1 MPSKKAEAEADG
13 GGGAEASITLSFGGV
28 DFCLCPD
35 ADSAFGPAAS
45 DGGALVSLVRQVAP
59 GGPELALKNFS
70 GTLRVAASCGGALQE
85 PALATADAAADA
97 AAAGGGSPSAN
108 ANANA
113 NANAARRVSPG
124 DGGRPTAPSDDLEPA
139 SVLVGVIRDDGPD
152 TPQAGNAKKGK
163 GSGKTSGRK
172 RAAEGRR
179 QQQQQLQSMLKF
191 TTKAADEKVSWIKCP
206 VRRVC
211 RV

>member
-1 MPSKKAEAEADG
+1 MLIIPRNNMPSKKAEAEADG

-85 PALATADAAADA
+85 PALATADAAKFAPAVEA
-97 AAAGGGSPSAN
+97 AIG
-108 ANANA
+108 
-113 NANAARRVSPG
+113 VSPELPPRIADLMNREEACTDLPG
-124 DGGRPTAPSDDLEPA
+124 TYEAVAAFVAEHATPSPAPVA
-139 SVLVGVIRDDGPD
+139 S
-152 TPQAGNAKKGK
+152 
-163 GSGKTSGRK
+163 
-172 RAAEGRR
+172 
-179 QQQQQLQSMLKF
+179 
-191 TTKAADEKVSWIKCP
+191 
-206 VRRVC
+206 
-211 RV
+211 

>member
-1 MPSKKAEAEADG
+1 MEAALAAFKGGGSQAEMAAAFLAHMDAAKATLAQAPLDG
-13 GGGAEASITLSFGGV
+13 GRLMSSAGATGCA
-28 DFCLCPD
+28 
-35 ADSAFGPAAS
+35 PAAC
-45 DGGALVSLVRQVAP
+45 
-59 GGPELALKNFS
+59 LAS
-70 GTLRVAASCGGALQE
+70 
-85 PALATADAAADA
+85 
-97 AAAGGGSPSAN
+97 AAGGGSPS

-206 VRRVC
+206 VLRVC